1 METKMNQIVK
11 PLGRRGMVKIA
22 AASFIG
28 TLIEY
33 FDFFL
38 FGTAAALVFNKV
50 FFPNLNAVTGT
61 LASFAA
67 FGAAFVARPLGGIV
81 FGHFGDRIGRK
92 TMLVLSLSMVGVS
105 TAVVGLLPTYQQV
118 GLFAPV
124 LLVFFRLMQGIAIGG
139 EWSGAVL
146 MAVEH
151 APPHKRAFYGSWP
164 QCGIPAGLVLA
175 TASFYF
181 VQKLPPQDM
190 LSWGWR
196 VPFVGS
202 AVLVLLGLYI
212 RLKIE
217 ETPAF
222 TQVKALGNEAR
233 FPAGEVLRTAFP
245 SVLISV
251 LAIAAPNILFYLA
264 TVFVLR
270 YGTDSVGIPRD
281 VLLGAVCAAS
291 FVQIFTIPM
300 FAMLAD
306 RIGRRP
312 VLLGGSLAIAL
323 GAFPFFWLIDTGKP
337 FCVFLAL
344 MLALPILHAST
355 YSPIA
360 SFMPEQFETRLRYTG
375 SAMGYQL
382 GGLTSS
388 GPVPFVAAG
397 LLAWAGASWALA
409 LYVMAGGVLSLI
421 AVSLARET
429 YQDSIADVDSRAM
442 QRSNEDAESGSP
454 VGDAANAHR

>member
-1 METKMNQIVK
+1 MNQTGK
-11 PLGRRGMVKIA
+11 PMGRAGMLKVA
-22 AASFIG
+22 GASFIG

-67 FGAAFVARPLGGIV
+67 FGAAFVARPLGGVV

-105 TAVVGLLPTYQQV
+105 TAAVGLLPTYEQV
-118 GLFAPV
+118 GLLAPS

-151 APPHKRAFYGSWP
+151 APPSKRAFYGSWP

-175 TASFYF
+175 TASFYL
-181 VQKLPPQDM
+181 VQKLPPADM
-190 LSWGWR
+190 MSWGWR

-202 AVLVLLGLYI
+202 AILVLLGLYI

-222 TQVKALGNEAR
+222 AQVKERKQEAR
-233 FPAGEVLRTAFP
+233 FPAGEVLSTAFP
-245 SVLISV
+245 AVLKTV
-251 LAIAAPNILFYLA
+251 FAIAAPNILFYLA
-264 TVFVLR
+264 TVFILR
-270 YGTDSVGIPRD
+270 YGTDSVGISRD

-300 FAMLAD
+300 FAILAD
-306 RIGRRP
+306 RFGRRP
-312 VLLGGSLAIAL
+312 VLLAGSFAIVL

-337 FCVFLAL
+337 VCVFLAL

-375 SAMGYQL
+375 SAIGYQV

-397 LLAWAGASWALA
+397 LFAWAGASWPLA
-409 LYVMAGGVLSLI
+409 LYIMTGGVLSMI
-421 AVSLARET
+421 AVLSARET
-429 YQDSIADVDSRAM
+429 FKESIETVDGHVAHHGD
-442 QRSNEDAESGSP
+442 ED
-454 VGDAANAHR
+454 NASDLAIGTSAHVNR